1 MGKLSNGLVA
11 ERNSYFAL
19 QLKFKL
25 VYKVDIK
32 TYTLIYSTTRR
43 RRLSWKGLGAA
54 GRVWPEA
61 ADRSE
66 LWRLSAV
73 GCSREREDALTH

>member
-32 TYTLIYSTTRR
+32 TYTLIYSTTQALLEGSWSRGT
-43 RRLSWKGLGAA
+43 RLARGCRPLGALLA
-54 GRVWPEA
+54 
-61 ADRSE
+61 
-66 LWRLSAV
+66 AV